1 MKIILE
7 KKLDF
12 KQFQNLIIL
21 TFITVMVF
29 LGMLNSVDFKSY
41 YSIEIV
47 FLFLILIFISIL
59 FTKKGLLIKNREL
72 YTATF
77 LFGFVL
83 RKTVINTTDFQLLSI
98 INGKLS
104 TNYGYTYDIKR
115 LRYWEPN
122 LNYSETSF
130 TVCIV
135 DKNKAYKK
143 ILRLTKSEKVKL
155 AIDFIVRNTHLEK
168 Y

>member
-7 KKLDF
+7 KYLDF

-21 TFITVMVF
+21 TFITVMIF

-47 FLFLILIFISIL
+47 LSFLILIFISIL
-59 FTKKGLLIKNREL
+59 FTKKGLLSENQEL

-83 RKTVINTTDFQLLSI
+83 RKTVINISDFQQLSI

-122 LNYSETSF
+122 LNYSETNF
-130 TVCIV
+130 TICMV
-135 DKNKAYKK
+135 DETKAYKK

-155 AIDFIVRNTHLEK
+155 AIDFIVRNTNLQ

>member
-7 KKLDF
+7 KYLDF

-29 LGMLNSVDFKSY
+29 LGMLNSLDFKSY
-41 YSIEIV
+41 YNIEIV
-47 FLFLILIFISIL
+47 LFFLILIFISVL
-59 FTKKGLLIKNREL
+59 FTKKGLLSENQEL

-83 RKTVINTTDFQLLSI
+83 RKTVINISDFQQLSI

-130 TVCIV
+130 AICMV
-135 DKNKAYKK
+135 DETKAYKK

-155 AIDFIVRNTHLEK
+155 AIDFIVRNTNLQ